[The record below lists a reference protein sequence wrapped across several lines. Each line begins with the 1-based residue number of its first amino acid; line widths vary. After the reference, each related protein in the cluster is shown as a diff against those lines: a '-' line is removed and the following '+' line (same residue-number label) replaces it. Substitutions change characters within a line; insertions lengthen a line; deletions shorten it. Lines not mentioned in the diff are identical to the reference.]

1 MGFDLYGLN
10 PNFKNKKPSI
20 DWDKKPT
27 KEEQEKFFADYNKW
41 RKKIQDII
49 LEIMFGG
56 GDH

>member
-27 KEEQEKFFADYNKW
+27 KEEQ
-41 RKKIQDII
+41 
-49 LEIMFGG
+49 
-56 GDH
+56 